1 MSTTPTTFTTT
12 PAPVASASADTIPA
26 TPAIAVAYDSGPAGE
41 VVATDAA
48 LAALAR
54 TRTWV
59 LLLAIMLF
67 VVAGVTGLLGGG
79 ALIGSYFER
88 NSGDFAFL
96 LVAGSCFLVVCA
108 VALTGAILLMRYW
121 SAAARA
127 YRLRRPEDLER
138 ALIALHHLWRYF
150 SIALIA
156 AIILPA
162 MLFAVMVFLDGN
174 FP

>member
-1 MSTTPTTFTTT
+1 MSTTPTTPATFAT
-12 PAPVASASADTIPA
+12 PVPTAIASDAA

-41 VVATDAA
+41 VVATEAA

>member
-1 MSTTPTTFTTT
+1 MSTTPTTFTPPVPTAIPSA
-12 PAPVASASADTIPA
+12 PAA
-26 TPAIAVAYDSGPAGE
+26 PAIAVAYDSGPAGD
-41 VVATDAA
+41 VVATEAA